1 MNLNVLNIKEVL
13 SIPPGA
19 RTFKPSSRSNNPSDY
34 SSLSDSQLLYGSQVC
49 NDYSQSQEVNF
60 YSRPSSS
67 SQHSSQEFN
76 EPRFSTKYQSKPHL
90 FGGDYTDKNKGSY
103 FEKSKGILEQFEV
116 MKKKSKEKEESEFL
130 HNGLSHIHTSIDGMK
145 LCLGSIEE
153 NSSFIKKFLL
163 ENLDGFAK
171 ILQEKLSSYYES
183 VQSTLTSQHQSLQEI
198 EQTEISIKSETF
210 ALKSVVT
217 TFQENME
224 NIRLQI
230 CRDHQEV
237 CEKLKILSNMSQYDE
252 ILSVLNE
259 LTSTFRPTCKLKD
272 NFVQTSPE
280 LLKNVCLVSEHK
292 TYFENHMLD
301 QKNSDHAKNTL
312 IVSPPEKETLLFCD
326 SGEYISQTKN
336 SKANKVYKS
345 TEFSKSLI
353 PEIVKQNCNHS
364 ASKDESRRLKY
375 RYVSNRDETFPVN
388 SVEVTSA
395 EDTYSNLS
403 HEKQNKRENCN
414 KDAFWPQKHLNT
426 HFIEN
431 MHSKELDKDMY
442 DMYLK
447 NTKSQPF
454 KYKTKAAFTDC
465 RNYNSKTG
473 FKKGHKRN
481 KEVKKKYRVF
491 STRKNAKSSSLTFSQ
506 GHHDKRKLTDDS
518 DIDKYRS
525 YEENTVRGLSFA
537 GKQEAS
543 MVSEVPQRLR
553 VMLPVSYIG
562 NTLIDDKENVNAK
575 YKAIS
580 RSPNKQNNMVDAFH
594 DDDRQTRFITV
605 LKKTRPFSWLSPMSP
620 VLCMSPVPVV
630 RASTPKQVKEKNLHS
645 RFYVLNFS
653 DDSD

>member
-90 FGGDYTDKNKGSY
+90 FGGDYTEKNKGSY
-103 FEKSKGILEQFEV
+103 YEKSKGILEQFEV
-116 MKKKSKEKEESEFL
+116 MKKKAKEKEESEFL

-153 NSSFIKKFLL
+153 NTSFVKKFLL
-163 ENLDGFAK
+163 ENLDGCAK
-171 ILQEKLSSYYES
+171 TLQEKLSSYYES

-301 QKNSDHAKNTL
+301 HAKNTL
-312 IVSPPEKETLLFCD
+312 VVRTPEKEKLLCCD
-326 SGEYISQTKN
+326 SGEYLSQTKN
-336 SKANKVYKS
+336 SKVKRVYKS
-345 TEFSKSLI
+345 TEISKSLI
-353 PEIVKQNCNHS
+353 PEIVKQNCIHS
-364 ASKDESRRLKY
+364 VSKDESRRLKY
-375 RYVSNRDETFPVN
+375 QYASNRDETFPVN
-388 SVEVTSA
+388 SGEVTSVQ
-395 EDTYSNLS
+395 DTYSNLS
-403 HEKQNKRENCN
+403 QEKQNKRENCN
-414 KDAFWPQKHLNT
+414 KKDTFWPQKHLNT
-426 HFIEN
+426 PFTEN

-442 DMYLK
+442 DIYLK
-447 NTKSQPF
+447 NTTSQPF
-454 KYKTKAAFTDC
+454 KCKTKPAFKDC
-465 RNYNSKTG
+465 RSSNSKTG
-473 FKKGHKRN
+473 FKKGHIRN

-506 GHHDKRKLTDDS
+506 GHHDKCKLTDDG
-518 DIDKYRS
+518 DINKYRS

-537 GKQEAS
+537 GKQEVS
-543 MVSEVPQRLR
+543 MFSEVPQRPR
-553 VMLPVSYIG
+553 VILPVSYIG
-562 NTLIDDKENVNAK
+562 NTLIDDKESVKAE

-580 RSPNKQNNMVDAFH
+580 RMPNKQNNMVDAFH
-594 DDDRQTRFITV
+594 DDDRQTRFIT
-605 LKKTRPFSWLSPMSP
+605 LLNTRPFSWLSPMSP

-630 RASTPKQVKEKNLHS
+630 VASTPKQVKEKNLHS